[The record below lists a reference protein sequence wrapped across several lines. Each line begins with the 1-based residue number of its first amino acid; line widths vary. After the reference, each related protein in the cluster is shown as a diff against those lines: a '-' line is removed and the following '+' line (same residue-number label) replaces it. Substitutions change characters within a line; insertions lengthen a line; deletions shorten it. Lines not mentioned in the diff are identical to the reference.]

1 MAISPCDRGRI
12 DEIAASPAD
21 GGLLA
26 MTGCMEPMEK
36 FPIGIIGG
44 VGGIGR
50 WFAAFFEKEG
60 HAVHVSGRD
69 TGLRPAEMA
78 GACPVVI
85 VSVPIGV
92 TEAVIGE
99 VGPHMKTNSLLMD
112 LTSLKKG
119 PVRAMLETSSSEVIG
134 LHPLFGPGVQSLEG
148 QNIVLCPARGDRW
161 PPWVRDVLGKGGAN
175 LIETTPERHDEIMA
189 VVQAL
194 NHLDTIVLGLAIRR
208 RGIAREVLETFSTP
222 MFRGKLAMIDKVFS
236 HPELHTE
243 IITANPHTMGLIDL
257 YGEILDRVGRIAKGG
272 IAADL
277 ATLMRP
283 DGCDDKA

>member
-1 MAISPCDRGRI
+1 
-12 DEIAASPAD
+12 
-21 GGLLA
+21 
-26 MTGCMEPMEK
+26 MEK
-36 FPIGIIGG
+36 LPIGIIGG
-44 VGGIGR
+44 IGGIGR

-92 TEAVIGE
+92 TEAVIRE

-208 RGIAREVLETFSTP
+208 SGIAREVLEAFSTP

-243 IITANPHTMGLIDL
+243 IITANPHAAAMIDL
-257 YGEILDRVGRIAKGG
+257 YGQILDRVGRVAVEGN
-272 IAADL
+272 AADL
-277 ATLMRP
+277 AALLRP
-283 DGCDDKA
+283 DGCDEKE

>member
-1 MAISPCDRGRI
+1 
-12 DEIAASPAD
+12 
-21 GGLLA
+21 
-26 MTGCMEPMEK
+26 MEPMEK

-50 WFAAFFEKEG
+50 WFAAFFEQAG
-60 HAVHVSGRD
+60 YTVHVSGQAS
-69 TGLRPAEMA
+69 GLRPAEMA
-78 GACPVVI
+78 ATCPVII

-92 TEAVIGE
+92 TQAVIRE

-134 LHPLFGPGVQSLEG
+134 LHPLFGPGVPSLEG

-194 NHLDTIVLGLAIRR
+194 NHLDTIVLGLAIRKC
-208 RGIAREVLETFSTP
+208 GIAQEILQNFSTP
-222 MFRGKLAMIDKVFS
+222 IFRGKLAMIDKVFS
-236 HPELHTE
+236 NPELHSE
-243 IITANPHTMGLIDL
+243 LITANSHTAGLIGL
-257 YGEILDRVGRIAKGG
+257 YKEILDRVGRVAVEGN
-272 IAADL
+272 AADL
-277 ATLMRP
+277 AALMRP
-283 DGCDDKA
+283 DGRNEKA

>member
-1 MAISPCDRGRI
+1 
-12 DEIAASPAD
+12 
-21 GGLLA
+21 

-92 TEAVIGE
+92 TEAVIRE

-194 NHLDTIVLGLAIRR
+194 NHLNTLVLGLSIGEA
-208 RGIAREVLETFSTP
+208 GISREELERFSTP
-222 MFRGKLAMIDKVFS
+222 LFRARLAAVENLFS
-236 HPELHTE
+236 HPQLYAE
-243 IITANPHTMGLIDL
+243 IIAGNPHAA
-257 YGEILDRVGRIAKGG
+257 EILDLHERAIGTVKSLIGEKGAQALEERIRQENGK
-272 IAADL
+272 
-277 ATLMRP
+277 
-283 DGCDDKA
+283 C

>member
-1 MAISPCDRGRI
+1 
-12 DEIAASPAD
+12 
-21 GGLLA
+21 
-26 MTGCMEPMEK
+26 MEK

-92 TEAVIGE
+92 TEAVIRE

-189 VVQAL
+189 VVQVL
-194 NHLDTIVLGLAIRR
+194 NHLNTLVLGLSIGEA
-208 RGIAREVLETFSTP
+208 GISREELERFSTP
-222 MFRGKLAMIDKVFS
+222 LFRARLAAVENLFS
-236 HPELHTE
+236 HPQLYAE
-243 IITANPHTMGLIDL
+243 IIAGNPHAFK
-257 YGEILDRVGRIAKGG
+257 ILDLHERAFGTVKSLIGEKGAQALEERIRQENGK
-272 IAADL
+272 
-277 ATLMRP
+277 R
-283 DGCDDKA
+283 